1 MKMKKRLTK
10 KEMIEK
16 RNSDLEINKRLNRV
30 SMLSVYL
37 SGRLHLNHKLSG
49 EIHGCMSFLF
59 SYISDDIFYVMNELT
74 ERKRRGWGGEDLE

>member
-1 MKMKKRLTK
+1 
-10 KEMIEK
+10 
-16 RNSDLEINKRLNRV
+16 
-30 SMLSVYL
+30 MLSVYL

-74 ERKRRGWGGEDLE
+74 ERKRRGWGG